1 MTMFRRAAIAAVVV
15 SCGCLPSLAAPFPD
29 TTFAANGLAVGA
41 AGPAGTSSFALEG
54 ITADRREGV
63 LFLRGTLDATDT
75 RAYLTRLKSNGTV
88 DATFASSGSYLVG
101 VAPAASFSFTAL
113 ALDRRRILAALG
125 AAASIAVHR
134 LSEDGVADT
143 GFGTAGVATLAIENT
158 FQIVDVIAQAD
169 RKVLVVTSARDP
181 LAAPGTSAIA
191 VFRLTESGAP
201 DASFGTGG
209 AVYTAVPGGTG
220 TDRGTGVALQPDG
233 RIVVVGR
240 SRRTG
245 TDFDAVVARYNTN
258 GTLDASFGAAG
269 IAIVPFG
276 AERAY
281 GRRIAI
287 QPDGKLVV
295 TGTVFDASGGNG
307 RAGLFRLDSSGA
319 LDVGFGASGSI
330 VATLGAGAGAVFQIA
345 LQPDGRPVTVGYREN
360 APGTTPVAVM
370 MRHTA
375 FGTLDTTWDADARYE
390 ILAPGFAESN
400 FGSVALDE
408 RDRILAAGSVAN
420 GADSRWMVARLKSGP
435 TMECR

>member
-1 MTMFRRAAIAAVVV
+1 V
-15 SCGCLPSLAAPFPD
+15 
-29 TTFAANGLAVGA
+29 
-41 AGPAGTSSFALEG
+41 GTSSFALEG
-54 ITADRREGV
+54 LTADRREGV
-63 LFLRGTLDATDT
+63 LFLRGTLDATDART
-75 RAYLTRLKSNGTV
+75 YLTRLKSNGTV
-88 DATFASSGSYLVG
+88 DATFASGGSFLLG
-101 VAPAASFSFTAL
+101 VAPAASFAYTAL

-125 AAASIAVHR
+125 EPRPSPCTVSPKTAPPTRASAPRGSPRSPSRTPSRSSTCGAGRSQGARRDERARPARRAGHERHRGLPPDGIGAA
-134 LSEDGVADT
+134 
-143 GFGTAGVATLAIENT
+143 
-158 FQIVDVIAQAD
+158 
-169 RKVLVVTSARDP
+169 
-181 LAAPGTSAIA
+181 
-191 VFRLTESGAP
+191 

-220 TDRGTGVALQPDG
+220 VDRGTGVALQADG

-240 SRRTG
+240 SRRSA
-245 TDFDAVVARYNTN
+245 TDFDAVVVRYNTN
-258 GTLDASFGAAG
+258 GTLDAGFGASG

-307 RAGLFRLDSSGA
+307 RAGLFRLEANGA

-330 VATLGAGAGAVFQIA
+330 VATLGAGAGAVFQVA

-360 APGTTPVAVM
+360 APATTPVAVV

-400 FGSVALDE
+400 LGSIALDE
-408 RDRILAAGSVAN
+408 RDRVLVSGSVAN
-420 GADSRWMVARLKSGP
+420 GADSRWLVARLKPGP
-435 TMECR
+435 SMECR